1 MHKLSVIV
9 PIYNGAK
16 YLNRCLD
23 SILTQEFTDFEL
35 ILVDDGSTDNSL
47 KICND
52 YIKKDNRVIVL
63 HKENGGLVSAR
74 KFGLSVAK
82 GEYIGFVDCDDYIDR
97 NMYMD
102 LLEVAVRDDVDIV
115 VGGIVLD
122 YYNKSRKMLNA
133 FSSGVYT
140 GEGLKNYI
148 IPRMLIYSGFVNY
161 GIIPGVVIKAFK
173 RELLL
178 KSIQKVDN
186 SVDIGEDVAITAYS
200 VMLAE
205 SVGIIDSAA
214 YHYVQGEES
223 MVRKFNPNKI
233 DKINNLYKCISRIEN
248 DNYLK
253 QIDLYIS
260 FLIFNFIGECINKS
274 GYDKKKLLETLKD
287 ILNHNL
293 ATTVLGRSDIS
304 DLSIENKLKVLLMR
318 YRLVRVLIFFLR
330 R

>member
-1 MHKLSVIV
+1 MLLSIIV
-9 PIYNGAK
+9 PFYNGEK
-16 YLNRCLD
+16 FLNKCID
-23 SILTQEFTDFEL
+23 SILLQEFTDFEL

-102 LLEVAVRDDVDIV
+102 LLEVALRDDVDIV
-115 VGGIVLD
+115 VGGIILE
-122 YYNKSRKMLNA
+122 YYNKSRIMLNA
-133 FSSGVYT
+133 FSNGVYT
-140 GEGLKNYI
+140 GEWLKNYI
-148 IPRMLIYSGFVNY
+148 IPRMLIYSDFVNY
-161 GIIPGVVIKAFK
+161 GIIPGVVIKVFK
-173 RELLL
+173 RELLT
-178 KSIQKVDN
+178 KSIQKVDDF
-186 SVDIGEDVAITAYS
+186 VDIGEDVAITAYS

-214 YHYVQGEES
+214 YHYVQGEDS
-223 MVRKFNPNKI
+223 MVRKFNPKKI
-233 DKINNLYKCISRIEN
+233 DKINNLYKCLSRIEN
-248 DNYLK
+248 NNYIK
-253 QIDLYIS
+253 QINLYIS

-274 GYDKKKLLETLKD
+274 GYDKKKMLVTLKD
-287 ILNHNL
+287 ILNHNMV
-293 ATTVLGRSDIS
+293 ATVLSKSDIS
-304 DLSIENKLKVLLMR
+304 HLSFENKIKMLLMR
-318 YRLVRVLIFFLR
+318 YRFVRALIFFLR